1 MKVAVIGA
9 SNKPHRYSYQAVI
22 LLKEKGHEVYP
33 VHQRIR
39 DIEGLQV
46 YSSVS
51 DVKIF
56 IDTVTMYV
64 GAGVS
69 NVIGDD
75 ILAKHPGRIIF
86 NPGAENQK
94 LENMAREK
102 GTSTINAC
110 TLVMLKTGQF

>member
-46 YSSVS
+46 YSS
-51 DVKIF
+51 
-56 IDTVTMYV
+56 
-64 GAGVS
+64 
-69 NVIGDD
+69 
-75 ILAKHPGRIIF
+75 
-86 NPGAENQK
+86 
-94 LENMAREK
+94 
-102 GTSTINAC
+102 
-110 TLVMLKTGQF
+110 